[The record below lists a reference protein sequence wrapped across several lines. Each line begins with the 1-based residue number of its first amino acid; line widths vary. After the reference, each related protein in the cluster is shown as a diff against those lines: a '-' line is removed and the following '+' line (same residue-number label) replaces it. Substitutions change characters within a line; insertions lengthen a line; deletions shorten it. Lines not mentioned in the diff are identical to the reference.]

1 MGGRE
6 EGREKQHCGLST
18 FMKISN
24 TILFLYLLSDMNS
37 QAVPSIMNI
46 AFLYN
51 KYMNFQW
58 QRQMFYEDFIPRKS
72 TSLSLPYQ
80 PDTWTRAVKNSY
92 FRKWGKGWENGSN
105 PSLLSPVSLG
115 WSSHCYLLPPLDFCC
130 CSLVLCSFL
139 QLSFLIFDS
148 SIPLPTLQNCLNF
161 LPP

>member
-1 MGGRE
+1 MGVRE

-80 PDTWTRAVKNSY
+80 PD
-92 FRKWGKGWENGSN
+92 
-105 PSLLSPVSLG
+105 
-115 WSSHCYLLPPLDFCC
+115 
-130 CSLVLCSFL
+130 
-139 QLSFLIFDS
+139 
-148 SIPLPTLQNCLNF
+148 
-161 LPP
+161 